1 AFNMIQRRKLLLHTS
16 FRVKKKNFPQVANKF
31 ATVSAAAVAAI
42 AERVSNGDF
51 KTANTP
57 EERRVLTLM
66 KEVNAVAT
74 GIPGSSM
81 ARVAKRNE
89 VKGLMMDKGL
99 VSFYITI
106 NPADIYNPVV
116 K

>member
-1 AFNMIQRRKLLLHTS
+1 MIQRRKLLLHTS
-16 FRVKKKNFPQVANKF
+16 FRVKKSNFPQVADRF
-31 ATVSAAAVAAI
+31 ATVSAAAVAVV
-42 AERVSNGDF
+42 AERISNGDY

-66 KEVNAVAT
+66 KEVNAIASA
-74 GIPGSSM
+74 IPGSSM

-89 VKGLMMDKGL
+89 VKALMMDKGL
-99 VSFYITI
+99 ASFFVTI

-116 K
+116 